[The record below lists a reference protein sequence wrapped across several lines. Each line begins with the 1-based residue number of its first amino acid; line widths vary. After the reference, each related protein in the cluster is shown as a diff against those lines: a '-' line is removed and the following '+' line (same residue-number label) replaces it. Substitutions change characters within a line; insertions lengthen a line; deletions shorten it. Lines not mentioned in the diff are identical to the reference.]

1 MNANLEELESLLAE
15 ISELGAAA
23 DDKGVNKIPSFDPIL
38 AKARCF
44 GVDVPAPVP
53 TLDDLRTAVENAC
66 EVLKTAPGDAGSA
79 AHPMAATKILG
90 NQAGMP
96 GDGP

>member
-1 MNANLEELESLLAE
+1 MTANLEALQSLLLE

-23 DDKGVNKIPSFDPIL
+23 EDKGVTKIPSFDPIVE
-38 AKARCF
+38 KAR
-44 GVDVPAPVP
+44 GLGIDISAPT
-53 TLDDLRTAVENAC
+53 TLDDLRAAVENAC
-66 EVLKTAPGDAGSA
+66 EQGKDGANPAEA
-79 AHPMAATKILG
+79 AANPVAATRILG